1 MGSLYPGLRPR
12 GGLLTASAG
21 VSNVRYPRRNSGDP
35 RGSFFRSSSGFD
47 NGSIRVDVP
56 PPQGVGAQGTKRLP
70 VYGERVRT
78 GKEEAYKLRRVFGR
92 LAGLEAASP

>member
-1 MGSLYPGLRPR
+1 
-12 GGLLTASAG
+12 
-21 VSNVRYPRRNSGDP
+21 
-35 RGSFFRSSSGFD
+35 
-47 NGSIRVDVP
+47 
-56 PPQGVGAQGTKRLP
+56 VGAQGTKRLP